1 MLKRLG
7 NIAIGGVLMVG
18 VFTLLGVWRSGN
30 NLFQAVGNWFTA
42 PQPAAEIDVR
52 SVMINKIRG
61 ANELATGVFGMEAV
75 VPTKR
80 YRTLGNLT
88 VGTTTLLYIAYG
100 DVRAGVDLSQ
110 LAPSDIQIRAETIQ
124 VTLPPP
130 QILDAKIDVTRSSVY
145 DYDRGFLGLGPD
157 SAPEL
162 QTLAGQAALNKIIEV
177 ACKQN
182 ILAQANDRA
191 KLAVGQ
197 LLSSVAEKTLS
208 IQTQAVDPLRCVLPP
223 APSESPSSDPSNFP
237 GAPPGF

>member
-1 MLKRLG
+1 MFKRLG
-7 NIAIGGVLMVG
+7 NLAIGGVFLVG
-18 VFTLLGVWRSGN
+18 AFTLMGVWRSGSN
-30 NLFQAVGNWFTA
+30 FLDSVGNWFSA
-42 PQPAAEIDVR
+42 PQPSPEVDVR

-61 ANELATGVFGMEAV
+61 ASELATAVFSMEAV

-80 YRTLGNLT
+80 DRTLGNLT

-100 DVRAGVDLSQ
+100 EVRAGVDLSQ
-110 LAPSDIQIRAETIQ
+110 LQPNDIKIRNESIE

-162 QTLAGQAALNKIIEV
+162 QTLAGQAALNKILEV
-177 ACKQN
+177 ACRQN
-182 ILAQANDRA
+182 ILSQANDRA

-197 LLSSVAEKTLS
+197 LLSSVAEKPLTL
-208 IQTQAVDPLRCVLPP
+208 QTQAVDPSRCVLPL
-223 APSESPSSDPSNFP
+223 EPSSSPTPLQNEI
-237 GAPPGF
+237 